1 MKVLLF
7 ANTDWYLYNYRL
19 SLAQALVEQG
29 VEVVLV
35 SPKGRYADRLQAL
48 GFRWIEMPLTRRGFH
63 PLGEILVLLRLAN
76 LYRHE
81 RPDIVHHFT
90 VKCVLYG
97 SLIGHVWKQPCV
109 INSITGLGYVF
120 TQGRGAR
127 RWLQPWVKILYRLL
141 LRGTWA
147 IFQNP
152 EDRAFFLDNQLIEP
166 GRVSLIYGSG
176 VDLRRF
182 TPRPWP
188 KGMPLVVLPAR
199 LLWDKGVGEF
209 VEAARRLRARGC
221 QARFVLVG
229 NSDDQNPAAVPVRQ
243 LQAWVQEGVVEWWG
257 WRDDMET
264 IYAQTAVVCLPSYRE
279 GLSRTLLEAA
289 ACGRPVVATD
299 VPGCREAVRNG
310 ESGLLIA
317 ARDPVALAQAI
328 AYLLNNSAI
337 AREMGSRGR
346 EIVER
351 EFASEIVVSQTL
363 AVYRACLQQKG
374 VIA

>member
-19 SLAQALVEQG
+19 PLAQALVEQG
-29 VEVVLV
+29 DEVVLV
-35 SPKGRYADRLQAL
+35 SPKGRYADLLQAL

-97 SLIGHVWKQPCV
+97 SLIGHVWKRSCI

-127 RWLQPWVKILYRLL
+127 RWLRPWVKILYRLL

-152 EDRAFFLDNQLIEP
+152 EDRAFFLENQLVEP
-166 GRVSLIYGSG
+166 GRTSLIYGSG

-188 KGMPLVVLPAR
+188 KGIPLVVLPAR

-209 VEAARRLRARGC
+209 VEAARQLRSTGVL
-221 QARFVLVG
+221 ARFVLVG
-229 NSDDQNPAAVPVRQ
+229 DSDEQNPAAIPKEQ
-243 LQAWVQEGVVEWWG
+243 LQRWVKEGVIEWWG

-289 ACGRPVVATD
+289 ACGRPVVTTD
-299 VPGCREAVRNG
+299 VPGCREAVRHG

-317 ARDPVALAQAI
+317 ARDPAALAQAI
-328 AYLLNNSAI
+328 AYLLNNPAI

-351 EFASEIVVSQTL
+351 EFASEVVVSQTL

-374 VIA
+374 VIV